1 MNYFEFLE
9 PYYALIK
16 ADSGEEAV
24 KKYIEAVAGDEDDFE
39 NLLEESKL
47 VPEYYAVARFSRS
60 TDETGKMS
68 DLEEVLEILKSREP
82 HLLLVDG
89 SLI

>member
-16 ADSGEEAV
+16 ADCGEEAV
-24 KKYIEAVAGDEDDFE
+24 KKYIEIIAGDESDFE
-39 NLLEESKL
+39 SLLEESKL
-47 VPEYYAVARFSRS
+47 VPEYYAAARFSRS
-60 TDETGKMS
+60 TDENGNML
-68 DLEEVLEILKSREP
+68 DLEEVIEILKSSDTE
-82 HLLLVDG
+82 LLVMDG